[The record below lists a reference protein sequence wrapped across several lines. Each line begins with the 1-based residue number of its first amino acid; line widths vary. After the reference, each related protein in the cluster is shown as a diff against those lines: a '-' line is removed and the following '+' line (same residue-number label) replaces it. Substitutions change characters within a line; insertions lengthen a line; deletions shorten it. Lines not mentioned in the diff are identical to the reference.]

1 MSDFCYLAICFFFSR
16 GESDSNGIIRAFISN
31 PKLIILI
38 SKTLIFIILGVD
50 SLINNNSRAIIPL
63 FSFFSG
69 CLVFYSFFLENYFDK
84 KCLTKDQKHDIMNT
98 ESKKRRQKN
107 DRRTEK
113 KFIRKLFRRVLL

>member
-1 MSDFCYLAICFFFSR
+1 MNKLCIYLSILLFDSDCYFCYLAICFFFSR

-69 CLVFYSFFLENYFDK
+69 CLVFYYYYYCYQDYY
-84 KCLTKDQKHDIMNT
+84 
-98 ESKKRRQKN
+98 
-107 DRRTEK
+107 
-113 KFIRKLFRRVLL
+113 